1 MPENLE
7 TVEIK
12 RRPGDDRWGFSCLDR
27 KDYEYPIPVDYL
39 RLGGPADVAGLKS
52 NDVIWTINGK
62 DLNGTTNV
70 ECFEH
75 VKRGGDT
82 ILLGVERYFL
92 TLIHFTEYY
101 LLYNSNRM
109 IILIHQITIIE

>member
-12 RRPGDDRWGFSCLDR
+12 RNPGDDRWGFSCIDR
-27 KDYEYPIPVDYL
+27 KDYEYPIKVDYL
-39 RLGGPADVAGLKS
+39 RVGGPAELAGLKS
-52 NDVIWTINGK
+52 NDIIWTINGNE
-62 DLNGTTNV
+62 LNDTTNV

-82 ILLGVERYFL
+82 IILGVERYFIVL
-92 TLIHFTEYY
+92 AHSKEY
-101 LLYNSNRM
+101 LL
-109 IILIHQITIIE
+109 L